1 MFSIDGLVS
10 GLDTTSIIEGLVS
23 LQKSQVDRLN
33 VKKSEIL
40 TEQAAFQGVE
50 ARLLSLRSSMSQ
62 LNRSTGSVF
71 DQTTASSSDESIL
84 TVTSES
90 KAIPGSYNV
99 RVNSLAR
106 AHQIGSQGFSDPS
119 TTIST
124 GTISFQVGDRSATE
138 ITIDTSNNT
147 VDGLVNAINTQSD
160 DVSASIVYD
169 QGNSAHRILL
179 TSKYTGEANEINVTN
194 NLITPTGSEVLPD
207 FSGAAIQDATNAQ
220 LQLGSGA
227 GAIVAEYDSNV
238 IDGLIDNVTLN
249 LESADASKDIN
260 LKVTR
265 DTESAK
271 IAIEGFVE
279 NYNSMIQYIDDQTA
293 FNTSTNT
300 ASPLLG
306 NRTVSTLKTTLSSMV
321 TESVPGLSSSVNR
334 FSQLGIDIDNGG
346 KLIINSSELE
356 SALQGNTDGIEPTD
370 IQRVFGMSGVSDNSG
385 VSFLLGSTRTQA
397 STSSYQVDI
406 LQSAERGS
414 VTATSVLDASIVID
428 SSNNQIQLSIDNLE
442 TDTITLASGTYTQE
456 ELASHL
462 QSRINGIDTRDFDD
476 VDVSLESGFLEI
488 TSQRYGRSS
497 EISAISGTASSILG
511 FDGTETGVG
520 QDVAGSFIVDGVV
533 ETATG
538 TGRVL
543 IGDSDNDNTADLQV
557 RVTLTSGQVSGGV
570 EANLNVS
577 RGISSS
583 LDKYFGELLDTS
595 VGTIKT
601 AEDNFTLRI
610 ESLDASIARVN
621 SISESKT
628 EDLIAQFTALERV
641 LSDLQGTSSFL
652 TSQLASL

>member
-50 ARLLSLRSSMSQ
+50 ARLLSLKSSMSQ
-62 LNRSTGSVF
+62 LNRSSGSVF

-84 TVTSES
+84 TVTSQS

-124 GTISFQVGDRSATE
+124 GTISFQVGDRAAAE
-138 ITIDTSNNT
+138 ITIDSSNNT

-160 DVSASIVYD
+160 DVSASIVFD
-169 QGNSAHRILL
+169 QANSANRILL

-194 NLITPTGSEVLPD
+194 NLVTPTGSEVLPD
-207 FSGAAIQDATNAQ
+207 FSGAAIQDAANAQ

-260 LKVTR
+260 IKVTR
-265 DTESAK
+265 DTDSAK
-271 IAIEGFVE
+271 TAIEGFVE
-279 NYNSMIQYIDDQTA
+279 SYNSMIQYIDDQTA

-334 FSQLGIDIDNGG
+334 FSQLGIDIDNSG
-346 KLIINSSELE
+346 KLIINSAELE

-385 VSFLLGSTRTQA
+385 VSFLLGSTRTKA
-397 STSSYQVDI
+397 SSSAYQVDI
-406 LQSAERGS
+406 LQAAERGS
-414 VTATSVLDASIVID
+414 VTATSALDSSIVID
-428 SSNNQIQLSIDNLE
+428 SSNNQIQLSIDSLE
-442 TDTITLASGTYTQE
+442 TDTITLESGTYTQE

-476 VDVSLESGFLEI
+476 VDISLESGFLEI

-557 RVTLTSGQVSGGV
+557 RVTLTSTQVTGGV
-570 EANLNVS
+570 EANLDVS

-583 LDKYFGELLDTS
+583 LDKYFGELLDAS

-601 AEDNFTLRI
+601 AEEDFTLRI

-621 SISESKT
+621 AISESKT

>member
-50 ARLLSLRSSMSQ
+50 ARLLSLKSSMSQ
-62 LNRSTGSVF
+62 LNRSSGSVF

-84 TVTSES
+84 TVTSQS

-124 GTISFQVGDRSATE
+124 GTISFQVGDRAAAE
-138 ITIDTSNNT
+138 ITIDSSNNT

-160 DVSASIVYD
+160 DISASIVFD
-169 QGNSAHRILL
+169 QANSANRILL

-194 NLITPTGSEVLPD
+194 NLVTPTGSEVLPD
-207 FSGAAIQDATNAQ
+207 FSGAAIQDAANAQ

-260 LKVTR
+260 IKVTR
-265 DTESAK
+265 DTDSAK
-271 IAIEGFVE
+271 TAIEGFVE
-279 NYNSMIQYIDDQTA
+279 SYNSMIQYIDDQTA

-334 FSQLGIDIDNGG
+334 FSQLGIDIDNSG
-346 KLIINSSELE
+346 KLIINSAELE

-385 VSFLLGSTRTQA
+385 VSFLLGSTRTKA
-397 STSSYQVDI
+397 SSSAYQVDI
-406 LQSAERGS
+406 LQAAERGS
-414 VTATSVLDASIVID
+414 VTATSALDSSIVID
-428 SSNNQIQLSIDNLE
+428 SSNNQIQLSIDSLE
-442 TDTITLASGTYTQE
+442 TDTITLESGTYTQE

-476 VDVSLESGFLEI
+476 VDISLESGFLEI

-557 RVTLTSGQVSGGV
+557 RVTLTSTQVSGGV
-570 EANLNVS
+570 EANLDVS

-583 LDKYFGELLDTS
+583 LDKYFGELLDAS

-601 AEDNFTLRI
+601 AEEDFTLRI

-621 SISESKT
+621 AISESKT

>member
-169 QGNSAHRILL
+169 QGNSANRILL

>member
-50 ARLLSLRSSMSQ
+50 ARLLSLKSSMSQ

-428 SSNNQIQLSIDNLE
+428 SSNNQIQLSIDSLE

-621 SISESKT
+621 SISEAKT

>member
-50 ARLLSLRSSMSQ
+50 ARLLSLKSSMSQ
-62 LNRSTGSVF
+62 LNRSSGSVF

-84 TVTSES
+84 TVTSQS

-124 GTISFQVGDRSATE
+124 GTISFQVGDRAATE
-138 ITIDTSNNT
+138 ITIDSSNNT

-160 DVSASIVYD
+160 DVSASIVFD
-169 QGNSAHRILL
+169 QANSANRILL

-194 NLITPTGSEVLPD
+194 NLVTPTGSEVLPD
-207 FSGAAIQDATNAQ
+207 FSGAAIQDAANAQ

-260 LKVTR
+260 IKVTR
-265 DTESAK
+265 DTDSAQT
-271 IAIEGFVE
+271 AIEGFVE
-279 NYNSMIQYIDDQTA
+279 SYNSMIQYIDDQTA

-334 FSQLGIDIDNGG
+334 FSQLGIDIDNSG

-385 VSFLLGSTRTQA
+385 VSFLLGSTRTKA
-397 STSSYQVDI
+397 STSAYQVDI
-406 LQSAERGS
+406 LQAAERGS
-414 VTATSVLDASIVID
+414 VTATSALDSSIVID
-428 SSNNQIQLSIDNLE
+428 SSNNQIQLSIDSLE
-442 TDTITLASGTYTQE
+442 TDAITLEPGTYTQE

-476 VDVSLESGFLEI
+476 VDISLESGFLEI

-533 ETATG
+533 ETSTG
-538 TGRVL
+538 TGRFL

-557 RVTLTSGQVSGGV
+557 RVTLTSTQVSGGV
-570 EANLNVS
+570 EANLDVS

-601 AEDNFTLRI
+601 AEEDFTLRI

-621 SISESKT
+621 AISESKT

>member
-50 ARLLSLRSSMSQ
+50 ARLLSLKSSMSQ
-62 LNRSTGSVF
+62 LNRSSGSVF

-84 TVTSES
+84 TVTSQS

-124 GTISFQVGDRSATE
+124 GTISFQVGDRAATE
-138 ITIDTSNNT
+138 ITIDSSNNT

-160 DVSASIVYD
+160 DVSASIVFD
-169 QGNSAHRILL
+169 QANSANRILL

-194 NLITPTGSEVLPD
+194 NLVTPTGSEVLPD
-207 FSGAAIQDATNAQ
+207 FSGAAIQDAANAQ

-260 LKVTR
+260 IKVTR
-265 DTESAK
+265 DTDSAQT
-271 IAIEGFVE
+271 AIEGFVE
-279 NYNSMIQYIDDQTA
+279 SYNSMIQYIDDQTA

-334 FSQLGIDIDNGG
+334 FSQLGIDIDNSG

-385 VSFLLGSTRTQA
+385 VSFLLGSTRTKA
-397 STSSYQVDI
+397 STSAYQVDI
-406 LQSAERGS
+406 LQAAERGS
-414 VTATSVLDASIVID
+414 VTATSALDSSIVID
-428 SSNNQIQLSIDNLE
+428 SSNNQIQLSIDSLE
-442 TDTITLASGTYTQE
+442 TDAITLEPGTYTQE

-476 VDVSLESGFLEI
+476 VDISLESGFLEI

-557 RVTLTSGQVSGGV
+557 RVTLTSTQVSGGV
-570 EANLNVS
+570 EANLDVS

-601 AEDNFTLRI
+601 AEEDFTLRI

-621 SISESKT
+621 AISESKT

>member
-50 ARLLSLRSSMSQ
+50 ARLLSLKSSMSR

-194 NLITPTGSEVLPD
+194 NLISPTGSEVLPD

-428 SSNNQIQLSIDNLE
+428 SSNNQIQLSIDSLE

>member
-50 ARLLSLRSSMSQ
+50 ARLLSLKSSMSQ
-62 LNRSTGSVF
+62 LNRSSGSVF

-84 TVTSES
+84 TVTSQS

-124 GTISFQVGDRSATE
+124 GTISFQVGDRAAAE
-138 ITIDTSNNT
+138 ITIDSSNNT

-160 DVSASIVYD
+160 DVSASIVFD
-169 QGNSAHRILL
+169 QANSANRILL

-194 NLITPTGSEVLPD
+194 NLVTPTGSEVLPD
-207 FSGAAIQDATNAQ
+207 FSGAAIQDAANAQ

-260 LKVTR
+260 IKVTR
-265 DTESAK
+265 DTDSAK
-271 IAIEGFVE
+271 TAIEGFVE
-279 NYNSMIQYIDDQTA
+279 SYNSMIQYIDDQTA

-334 FSQLGIDIDNGG
+334 FSQLGIDIDNSG
-346 KLIINSSELE
+346 KLIINSAELE

-385 VSFLLGSTRTQA
+385 VSFLLGSTRTKA
-397 STSSYQVDI
+397 SSSAYQVDI
-406 LQSAERGS
+406 LQAAERGS
-414 VTATSVLDASIVID
+414 VTATSALDSSIVID
-428 SSNNQIQLSIDNLE
+428 SSNNQIQLSIDSLE
-442 TDTITLASGTYTQE
+442 TDTITLESGTYTQE

-476 VDVSLESGFLEI
+476 VDISLESGFLEI

-557 RVTLTSGQVSGGV
+557 RVTLTSTQVSGGV
-570 EANLNVS
+570 EANLDVS

-583 LDKYFGELLDTS
+583 LDKYFGELLDAS

-601 AEDNFTLRI
+601 AEEDFTLRI

-621 SISESKT
+621 AISESKT

>member
-1 MFSIDGLVS
+1 
-10 GLDTTSIIEGLVS
+10 
-23 LQKSQVDRLN
+23 
-33 VKKSEIL
+33 
-40 TEQAAFQGVE
+40 
-50 ARLLSLRSSMSQ
+50 
-62 LNRSTGSVF
+62 
-71 DQTTASSSDESIL
+71 
-84 TVTSES
+84 
-90 KAIPGSYNV
+90 
-99 RVNSLAR
+99 
-106 AHQIGSQGFSDPS
+106 
-119 TTIST
+119 
-124 GTISFQVGDRSATE
+124 
-138 ITIDTSNNT
+138 
-147 VDGLVNAINTQSD
+147 
-160 DVSASIVYD
+160 
-169 QGNSAHRILL
+169 
-179 TSKYTGEANEINVTN
+179 
-194 NLITPTGSEVLPD
+194 
-207 FSGAAIQDATNAQ
+207 
-220 LQLGSGA
+220 
-227 GAIVAEYDSNV
+227 
-238 IDGLIDNVTLN
+238 
-249 LESADASKDIN
+249 
-260 LKVTR
+260 
-265 DTESAK
+265 
-271 IAIEGFVE
+271 
-279 NYNSMIQYIDDQTA
+279 
-293 FNTSTNT
+293 
-300 ASPLLG
+300 
-306 NRTVSTLKTTLSSMV
+306 MV

-428 SSNNQIQLSIDNLE
+428 SSNNQIQLSIDSLE

>member
-50 ARLLSLRSSMSQ
+50 ARLLSLKSSMSQ
-62 LNRSTGSVF
+62 LNRSSGSVF

-84 TVTSES
+84 TVTSQS

-124 GTISFQVGDRSATE
+124 GTISFQVGDRAAAE
-138 ITIDTSNNT
+138 ITIDSSNNT

-160 DVSASIVYD
+160 DVSASIVFD
-169 QGNSAHRILL
+169 QANSANRILL

-194 NLITPTGSEVLPD
+194 NLVTQTGSEVLPD
-207 FSGAAIQDATNAQ
+207 FSGAAIQDAANAQ

-260 LKVTR
+260 IKVTR
-265 DTESAK
+265 DTDSAK
-271 IAIEGFVE
+271 TAIEGFVE
-279 NYNSMIQYIDDQTA
+279 SYNSMIQYIDDQTA

-334 FSQLGIDIDNGG
+334 FSQLGIDIDNSG
-346 KLIINSSELE
+346 KLIINSAELE

-385 VSFLLGSTRTQA
+385 VSFLLGSTRTKA
-397 STSSYQVDI
+397 SSSAYQVDI
-406 LQSAERGS
+406 LQAAERGS
-414 VTATSVLDASIVID
+414 VTATSALDSSIVID
-428 SSNNQIQLSIDNLE
+428 SSNNQIQLSIDSLE
-442 TDTITLASGTYTQE
+442 TDTITLESGTYTQE

-476 VDVSLESGFLEI
+476 VDISLESGFLEI

-557 RVTLTSGQVSGGV
+557 RVTLTSTQVSGGV
-570 EANLNVS
+570 EANLDVS

-583 LDKYFGELLDTS
+583 LDKYFGELLDAS

-601 AEDNFTLRI
+601 AEEDFTLRI

-621 SISESKT
+621 AISESKT

>member
-23 LQKSQVDRLN
+23 LQKSQVDRLT
-33 VKKSEIL
+33 VKKNEIL

-50 ARLLSLRSSMSQ
+50 ARLLSLKSKMSQ

-84 TVTSES
+84 TVSSES
-90 KAIPGSYNV
+90 KAIPGTYNV

-106 AHQIGSQGFSDPS
+106 AHQIGSQGFNDPS

-124 GTISFQVGDRSATE
+124 GTISFQVGDRSATD
-138 ITIDTSNNT
+138 ITIDNSNNT
-147 VDGLVNAINTQSD
+147 VEGLVAAINTQSG
-160 DVSASIVYD
+160 DVSASIVFD
-169 QGNSAHRILL
+169 QANSAHRILL
-179 TSKYTGEANEINVTN
+179 TSKYTGEANEINITN
-194 NLITPTGSEVLPD
+194 NLITPTGAEVLPD
-207 FSGAAIQDATNAQ
+207 FSGAAIQDATNAE

-227 GAIVAEYDSNV
+227 GAIVAAYDSNV
-238 IDGLIDNVTLN
+238 IDGLIENVTLN

-260 LKVTR
+260 IKVTR
-265 DTESAK
+265 DTEAAK
-271 IAIEGFVE
+271 ASIEGFVE
-279 NYNSMIQYIDDQTA
+279 SYNSMIQYIDDQSA
-293 FNTSTNT
+293 FNTATNS

-321 TESVPGLSSSVNR
+321 TESVPGISSSVNR

-346 KLIINSSELE
+346 KLIINSSELD
-356 SALQGNTDGIEPTD
+356 SALQGNTDGLEPTD
-370 IQRVFGMSGVSDNSG
+370 IQRVFGMSGLSDNSG
-385 VSFLLGSTRTQA
+385 VSFLLGSTRTKT

-414 VTATSVLDASIVID
+414 VTATNTLGSSIVID
-428 SSNNQIQLSIDNLE
+428 SSNNQLQLSIDSLE
-442 TDTITLASGTYTQE
+442 TETITLAAGTYTQE
-456 ELASHL
+456 EITSHL
-462 QSRINGIDTRDFDD
+462 QSRINGLDSRDFDD
-476 VDVSLESGFLEI
+476 VDISLESGFLEI

-497 EISAISGTASSILG
+497 EISGISGTGSSILG

-543 IGDSDNDNTADLQV
+543 IGDSDNANTADLQL
-557 RVTLTSGQVSGGV
+557 RVTLTSGQVSTGV
-570 EANLNVS
+570 EANMDIA
-577 RGISSS
+577 RGITSS
-583 LDKYFGELLDTS
+583 LDKYFGELLDAS
-595 VGTIKT
+595 AGTIKT

-621 SISESKT
+621 AISESKT

>member
-50 ARLLSLRSSMSQ
+50 ARLLSLKSSMSR

-179 TSKYTGEANEINVTN
+179 TSKYTGEANEISVTN

-428 SSNNQIQLSIDNLE
+428 SSNNQIQLSIDSLE

>member
-50 ARLLSLRSSMSQ
+50 ARLLSLKSSMSR

-414 VTATSVLDASIVID
+414 VTATSVLDASLVID
-428 SSNNQIQLSIDNLE
+428 SSNNQIQLSIDSLE

>member
-334 FSQLGIDIDNGG
+334 FSKLGIDIDNGG

>member
-50 ARLLSLRSSMSQ
+50 ARLLSLKSSMSR

-179 TSKYTGEANEINVTN
+179 TSKYTGEANEISVTN

-414 VTATSVLDASIVID
+414 VTATSVLDASLVID
-428 SSNNQIQLSIDNLE
+428 SSNNQIQLSIDSLE

>member
-50 ARLLSLRSSMSQ
+50 ARLLSLKSSMSQ

-271 IAIEGFVE
+271 IAIEGFVD

-428 SSNNQIQLSIDNLE
+428 SSNNQIQLSIDSLE

-621 SISESKT
+621 SISEAKT

>member
-442 TDTITLASGTYTQE
+442 TDTIILASGTYTQE

>member
-50 ARLLSLRSSMSQ
+50 ARLLSLKSSMSQ

-428 SSNNQIQLSIDNLE
+428 SSNNQIQLSIDSLE

>member
-50 ARLLSLRSSMSQ
+50 ARLLSLKSSMSR

-428 SSNNQIQLSIDNLE
+428 SSNNQIQLSIDSLE

>member
-40 TEQAAFQGVE
+40 TEKAAFQGVE
-50 ARLLSLRSSMSQ
+50 ARLLSLKSSMSQ
-62 LNRSTGSVF
+62 LNRSSGSVF

-84 TVTSES
+84 TVTSQS

-124 GTISFQVGDRSATE
+124 GTISFQVGDRAAAE
-138 ITIDTSNNT
+138 ITIDSSNNT

-160 DVSASIVYD
+160 DVSASIVFD
-169 QGNSAHRILL
+169 QANSANRILL

-194 NLITPTGSEVLPD
+194 NLVTPTGSEVLPD
-207 FSGAAIQDATNAQ
+207 FSGAAIQDAANAQ

-260 LKVTR
+260 IKVTR
-265 DTESAK
+265 DTDSAK
-271 IAIEGFVE
+271 TAIEGFVE
-279 NYNSMIQYIDDQTA
+279 SYNSMIQYIDDQTA

-334 FSQLGIDIDNGG
+334 FSQLGIDIDNSG
-346 KLIINSSELE
+346 KLIINSAELE

-385 VSFLLGSTRTQA
+385 VSFLLGSTRTKA
-397 STSSYQVDI
+397 SSSAYQVDI
-406 LQSAERGS
+406 LQAAERGS
-414 VTATSVLDASIVID
+414 VTATSALDSSIVID
-428 SSNNQIQLSIDNLE
+428 SSNNQIQLSIDSLE
-442 TDTITLASGTYTQE
+442 TDTITLESGTYTQE

-476 VDVSLESGFLEI
+476 VDISLESGFLEI

-557 RVTLTSGQVSGGV
+557 RVTLTSTQVSGGV
-570 EANLNVS
+570 EANLDVS

-583 LDKYFGELLDTS
+583 LDKYFGELLDAS

-601 AEDNFTLRI
+601 AEEDFTLRI

-621 SISESKT
+621 AISESKT